1 MKEINIGMKFHIKKS
16 FSHENVIQFSSLSGD
31 FNKIHIDKDYAMNT
45 RFKDRICHGML
56 VASLFSNL
64 IGNNLPSSIY
74 LNQTLSFLNPVYI
87 DEEVEAEVEVL
98 SIIKR
103 RIEFSTVVYK
113 KGNVKAIEGKALVMV
128 DVINN
133 LI

>member
-1 MKEINIGMKFHIKKS
+1 MKDIQIGMKFHIKKS
-16 FSHENVIQFSSLSGD
+16 FSYENLIQFASLSGD
-31 FNKIHIDKDYAMNT
+31 FNKIHIDKDYAMTT

-64 IGNNLPSSIY
+64 IGNNIPNSIY
-74 LNQTLSFLNPVYI
+74 LNQTLFFLNPVYI
-87 DEEVEAEVEVL
+87 DEEVKAEVEVV
-98 SIIKR
+98 SITKR

-113 KGNVKAIEGKALVMV
+113 EGNVKAIEGKAFVMV
-128 DVINN
+128 DIIND